1 MNWYYAKNGAQ
12 QGPVALED
20 MKSRIAMG
28 EIAPTDLAWREGM
41 ADWMPVSTIAELK
54 VEAPPA
60 REEAVPAPGVPS
72 HAPAPTPAA
81 SVSAPVEPYRSPVAA
96 PASPAASQLA
106 PGQVPSQGLSIASMI
121 CGIIAMVICCAW
133 IISPVL
139 GLAAIVLGAISLAK
153 IKGDPVRYRGK
164 GMAITGILTGILGI
178 IGGAVVGYFALQL
191 QGLTPEQVEEKI
203 IEWTPESMREEM
215 RKEFEK
221 QKSQREGAKP
231 AP

>member
-41 ADWMPVSTIAELK
+41 ADWMPVSSIAELK

-60 REEAVPAPGVPS
+60 RQEAEPAPGGPS
-72 HAPAPTPAA
+72 YAPAPAPAA
-81 SVSAPVEPYRSPVAA
+81 TSAPVEPYRSPVAA
-96 PASPAASQLA
+96 PAPAASQLA
-106 PGQVPSQGLSIASMI
+106 PGQVPSQGLAIASMI
-121 CGIIAMVICCAW
+121 CGIVALVICCAW
-133 IISPVL
+133 YLACVL
-139 GLAAIVLGAISLAK
+139 GLVAVVLGFVALGK

-164 GMAITGILTGILGI
+164 GMAITGIITGILGL
-178 IGGAVVGYFALQL
+178 IGAGFFGYFTLQL
-191 QGLTPEQVEEKI
+191 QGKSPEEVQETI
-203 IEWTPESMREEM
+203 INWMPESMRDEM

-221 QKSQREGAKP
+221 QNSRGGSKP